1 MSRWGCCEEL
11 CSVAPLQAVFAER
24 WMTCMYFRG
33 SSALVLLMV
42 LLHCARGTKERQIIL
57 VAWFSK
63 MVMIVVFSDYI
74 TFPFIYFC
82 GVLGAV

>member
-1 MSRWGCCEEL
+1 
-11 CSVAPLQAVFAER
+11 
-24 WMTCMYFRG
+24 MTCTYFRD
-33 SSALVLLMV
+33 SSALVLLTV
-42 LLHCARGTKERQIIL
+42 LLHCARGTRECQIIL

-63 MVMIVVFSDYI
+63 IVMIVVLSSYI

>member
-1 MSRWGCCEEL
+1 
-11 CSVAPLQAVFAER
+11 
-24 WMTCMYFRG
+24 MTCMYFQG

-42 LLHCARGTKERQIIL
+42 LLHCARGPKEHQIIL

-63 MVMIVVFSDYI
+63 IVMIVVFSDYI